1 MIQSLQYDPNPALC
15 CERCI
20 FGTGEHAGWC
30 EMTAMATPEQADEW
44 KFQASAPHGMT
55 PAEWSGHGRQRQ
67 HSVRQAN
74 GRDCGECAESVR
86 TRVML
91 EADA

>member
-15 CERCI
+15 CERCV

-30 EMTAMATPEQADEW
+30 EMAAQIAEW

-55 PAEWSGHGRQRQ
+55 QAEWSG
-67 HSVRQAN
+67 
-74 GRDCGECAESVR
+74 EK
-86 TRVML
+86 
-91 EADA
+91 